1 VTLQQGLS
9 FGLIGAT
16 VLCFLWGRWR
26 YDLIALGALAVG
38 VVTGLIPVKSAFD
51 GFSNDIVI
59 IIASALVLSAAVSR
73 SGLVDRLMAPLLPR
87 LTGERSQVPVL
98 VTATTLLSMMTKNV
112 GALALMMPSALQ
124 IAKRTGVSP
133 GRLLMPMSFG
143 SLVGGLAVLVGTSP
157 NIIVSEVR
165 GRALG
170 EPFSMFDFMPVG
182 GTLAV
187 LTIIYLSVAYRLLPK
202 HRTAAIDVDAALAAN
217 AYVTEVEAPENWRF
231 GEGRVADLRAA
242 AEGAVSVVAIL
253 RGRKRMAS
261 PHANRRIL
269 PGDQLLL
276 EGEQQ
281 ALNELIVKTG
291 LKLTDADRP
300 VVMNE
305 PTEEVRVVEA
315 VIGAESDLIGQT
327 ARGLKLN
334 EAHGVNLLGVSR
346 SGYRMAG
353 RLATVR
359 LRAGDILVLQGAE
372 QQLPLAL
379 SALGCLPLAERE
391 VRLGGAR
398 HILLPTGILIAAML
412 LVAFGVLPAAAG
424 FFGAAVLV
432 IATGALRMREAY
444 AALEGPVLVLVA
456 AMIPVSDTVQAS
468 GGADLIAGWLSG
480 AFHGLP
486 PLVTLTAMMAVAM
499 AATPFLNNAATV
511 LIVAP
516 IGMGLA
522 ERLGLSPDPFL
533 MAVAVGAGC
542 DFLTPIGHQCNTL
555 VLAPGG
561 YRFGDYARL
570 GAPLTL
576 MILVTAPALIAF
588 FWPFAR

>member
-1 VTLQQGLS
+1 
-9 FGLIGAT
+9 
-16 VLCFLWGRWR
+16 
-26 YDLIALGALAVG
+26 
-38 VVTGLIPVKSAFD
+38 
-51 GFSNDIVI
+51 
-59 IIASALVLSAAVSR
+59 
-73 SGLVDRLMAPLLPR
+73 
-87 LTGERSQVPVL
+87 
-98 VTATTLLSMMTKNV
+98 
-112 GALALMMPSALQ
+112 
-124 IAKRTGVSP
+124 
-133 GRLLMPMSFG
+133 
-143 SLVGGLAVLVGTSP
+143 
-157 NIIVSEVR
+157 
-165 GRALG
+165 
-170 EPFSMFDFMPVG
+170 
-182 GTLAV
+182 
-187 LTIIYLSVAYRLLPK
+187 
-202 HRTAAIDVDAALAAN
+202 
-217 AYVTEVEAPENWRF
+217 
-231 GEGRVADLRAA
+231 
-242 AEGAVSVVAIL
+242 
-253 RGRKRMAS
+253 
-261 PHANRRIL
+261 
-269 PGDQLLL
+269 
-276 EGEQQ
+276 
-281 ALNELIVKTG
+281 
-291 LKLTDADRP
+291 
-300 VVMNE
+300 
-305 PTEEVRVVEA
+305 
-315 VIGAESDLIGQT
+315 
-327 ARGLKLN
+327 
-334 EAHGVNLLGVSR
+334 
-346 SGYRMAG
+346 
-353 RLATVR
+353 LATVR